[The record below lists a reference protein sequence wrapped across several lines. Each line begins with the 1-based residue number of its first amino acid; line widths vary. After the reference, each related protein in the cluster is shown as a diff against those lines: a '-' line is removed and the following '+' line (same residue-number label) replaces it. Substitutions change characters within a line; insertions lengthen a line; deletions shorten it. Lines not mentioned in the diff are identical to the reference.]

1 MIYVYNL
8 ETSAKD
14 AEYSFGVG
22 VSPEFAVCYA
32 FASEHNL
39 LSLLFSTRNEG
50 CKAISEVFPVV
61 YGKHSVSCGDFV
73 AALTYGDSE

>member
-8 ETSAKD
+8 STSDKD
-14 AEYSFGVG
+14 EEYSFSAD

-39 LSLLFSTRNEG
+39 ISLLFSTRQG
-50 CKAISEVFPVV
+50 CQAMSEVFPVV

-73 AALTYGDSE
+73 AAIRGDE

>member
-8 ETSAKD
+8 ATSD
-14 AEYSFGVG
+14 NDEEYSFSAA

-73 AALTYGDSE
+73 AALTYEDSE